1 MYHPI
6 TLYML
11 ASQDIAEKQRQA
23 DKDRVVRQ
31 IREGRLVGT
40 IDATPFRARVSRL
53 FGGVPRLGHSAR
65 PTAAR

>member
-23 DKDRVVRQ
+23 DKDRLAQQV
-31 IREGRLVGT
+31 REGRLAGS
-40 IDATPFRARVSRL
+40 IDAAPFRERVSRL
-53 FGGVPRLGHSAR
+53 FGGLAR
-65 PTAAR
+65 PSHNAGPAAAR